1 MNLVPLWQIA
11 FKQRE
16 EKRIFMQAN
25 NSNGK
30 VLKAGIWY
38 TISNFVVKA
47 AGFITTPIFT
57 RLLVPEDV
65 GFFSNIQ
72 SWFNILVII
81 TTFDLFSAIAVARF
95 DYKDDLNEYIASTLL
110 LGSLITG
117 TFYII
122 ALVFWGFFTELFQ
135 MDSISLHLVM
145 SYCLVYPALQ
155 MYQMKA
161 RIEYN
166 YRASVALSL
175 GSVLGST
182 LCSLCM
188 VLICSNKLFGR
199 VTGFYAPV
207 IILNLGIYIILIRKA
222 RFISTKYWRY
232 ALAISIPLIW
242 HTLAGNLLN
251 SSDRIMITRFCGTSD
266 NALYSI
272 AYSCAIIV
280 SVLWASMNTAWS
292 PWAYEKMEE
301 KNYLTLKKASR
312 PYILFFGF
320 VVFCFLMVAPEVL
333 MLMGG
338 SKYASSISVIPP
350 VMIGYVF
357 QFIYSLYVN
366 IEFYSKKQSYIAV
379 GTTIAAITNII
390 LNWIF
395 IPIYGYV
402 AAAYTTLIGYIVLF
416 IVHFLFVR
424 KLGKLSWY
432 DTRFNLLF
440 LAGSLIAMF
449 ISLLLYHASIIRYFI
464 IGLLFLMGVAS
475 CWKLRGAIVETIK
488 TKSLKPIM
496 EHAKELIPS
505 FLTKGN

>member
-65 GFFSNIQ
+65 GAFSNIQ

-95 DYKDDLNEYIASTLL
+95 DYKDDLNESTLL

-166 YRASVALSL
+166 YRTSVALSL

-207 IILNLGIYIILIRKA
+207 IILNLGIYII
-222 RFISTKYWRY
+222 
-232 ALAISIPLIW
+232 
-242 HTLAGNLLN
+242 
-251 SSDRIMITRFCGTSD
+251 
-266 NALYSI
+266 
-272 AYSCAIIV
+272 
-280 SVLWASMNTAWS
+280 
-292 PWAYEKMEE
+292 
-301 KNYLTLKKASR
+301 
-312 PYILFFGF
+312 
-320 VVFCFLMVAPEVL
+320 
-333 MLMGG
+333 
-338 SKYASSISVIPP
+338 
-350 VMIGYVF
+350 
-357 QFIYSLYVN
+357 
-366 IEFYSKKQSYIAV
+366 
-379 GTTIAAITNII
+379 
-390 LNWIF
+390 
-395 IPIYGYV
+395 
-402 AAAYTTLIGYIVLF
+402 
-416 IVHFLFVR
+416 
-424 KLGKLSWY
+424 
-432 DTRFNLLF
+432 
-440 LAGSLIAMF
+440 
-449 ISLLLYHASIIRYFI
+449 
-464 IGLLFLMGVAS
+464 
-475 CWKLRGAIVETIK
+475 
-488 TKSLKPIM
+488 
-496 EHAKELIPS
+496 
-505 FLTKGN
+505 